1 MNYYWHLK
9 NADPGMPLF
18 AERRIGPYVKSFEDM
33 IEQACKGAYQSRFEQ
48 DTIDMSDQ
56 RLDFKINAW
65 QQAQKLATEK
75 VDELKQEIIKRRRS
89 ENGLPDR

>member
-9 NADPGMPLF
+9 NPDPGMSLF
-18 AERRIGPYVKSFEDM
+18 AEHRVDPFVKRFEDM

-48 DTIDMSDQ
+48 DTLDMSDQ

-65 QQAQKLATEK
+65 QRAKKLASVK
-75 VDELKQEIIKRRRS
+75 VDELMKEVDRRRSS
-89 ENGLPDR
+89 ENGLPD